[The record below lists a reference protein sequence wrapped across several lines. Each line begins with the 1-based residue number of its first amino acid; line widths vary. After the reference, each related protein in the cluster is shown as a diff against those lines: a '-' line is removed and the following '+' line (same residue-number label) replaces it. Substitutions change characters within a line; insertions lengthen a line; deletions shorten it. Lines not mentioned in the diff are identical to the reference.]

1 MASTSSNGP
10 SRRTSTGARTPG
22 RPLSPSRSS
31 GRKAFTAEGEEPSTL
46 FAEAITK
53 IVTPDN
59 VYSLPAQSTT
69 K

>member
-1 MASTSSNGP
+1 M
-10 SRRTSTGARTPG
+10 
-22 RPLSPSRSS
+22 SPSRSS